1 MNKFDKLRLALILM
15 DIDALRT
22 GDPSKQIASTA
33 GTLMANV
40 DEDGFDKQDIA
51 KLMLDQSFD
60 RDRQGLVQKIQNNLA
75 LHKDEIM
82 NALSKDQN
90 NLAAFISGTLG
101 GVYQAISSLL
111 SKKRK
116 MQEGGSLEDEENVT
130 IVRVGKKTY
139 RAIVAESEEE
149 KEMGLS
155 DCEELESDEGM
166 LFIYKEPQHLDFWMK
181 DCDLTLSII
190 FIDEN
195 KTVISNHKGLPNTED
210 FISADN
216 AKYVLEV
223 NYTEEIQPG
232 DKVIFNLGEELEMEP
247 DKLYVLAE
255 DGGIQGVL
263 DPGVR
268 IFSRKSSSVMIKK
281 AKKADESKSDVD
293 YKDLGRYV
301 FGELDRQE
309 KRPAEY
315 VNEGGSKKD
324 EKDK

>member
-1 MNKFDKLRLALILM
+1 
-15 DIDALRT
+15 
-22 GDPSKQIASTA
+22 
-33 GTLMANV
+33 
-40 DEDGFDKQDIA
+40 
-51 KLMLDQSFD
+51 
-60 RDRQGLVQKIQNNLA
+60 
-75 LHKDEIM
+75 M

-90 NLAAFISGTLG
+90 NLAAFTSGTIG
-101 GVYQAISSLL
+101 GIYQAISSLL

-116 MQEGGSLEDEENVT
+116 MQEGGSLEDEENVA
-130 IVRVGKKTY
+130 IVRVGKKAY

-149 KEMGLS
+149 KEIGLS
-155 DCEELESDEGM
+155 NCEELESDEAM
-166 LFIYKEPQHLDFWMK
+166 LFIYDEPQHLDFWMK

-195 KTVISNHKGLPNTED
+195 KTVISNQKGLPNTED

-255 DGGIQGVL
+255 DGSIQGQC

-268 IFSRKSSSVMIKK
+268 IFSRANTKTMIKM
-281 AKKADESKSDVD
+281 AKRADESKLDKD
-293 YKDLGRYV
+293 YKALGRKV
-301 FGELDRQE
+301 FEYLDIQE
-309 KRPAEY
+309 KNEPEY
-315 VNEGGSKKD
+315 VTE
-324 EKDK
+324 